1 MGKRKFS
8 TLIVDDEPSAITNL
22 VEDLGLYSDI
32 IIDGTFTSSLEAE
45 AAILE
50 IQPDLLFLD
59 MEMPERNGIELL
71 QSVRDSVPGTMYV
84 VFYSGYDRYMMDAI
98 RNSAFD
104 FLLKPY
110 KREELDVII
119 NRLRE
124 MPEGSM
130 KFEDSMQHL
139 LNEDRK
145 FALQTMTKLL
155 FLRFSEILFFQYIE
169 ENRCWQVML
178 TNMNCHRLRL
188 NIKAKDILQMSA
200 SFIRINSS
208 CILNVEYLSSIE
220 NRSMKC
226 ILYAPFTHIELF
238 ASRRFFTKIKDA
250 LELL

>member
-8 TLIVDDEPSAITNL
+8 TLIVDDEATAITNL
-22 VEDLGLYSDI
+22 AEDLKSYSDI
-32 IIDGTFTSSLEAE
+32 MIDGTFISAKEAE

-50 IQPDLLFLD
+50 VQPDLLFLD
-59 MEMPERNGIELL
+59 MEMPEKNGIELL
-71 QSVRDSVPGTMYV
+71 QSVRDYIQSTLHV
-84 VFYSGYDRYMMDAI
+84 VFYSGYDRYMVDAI

-110 KREELDVII
+110 KKEELDAII
-119 NRLRE
+119 QRLRE
-124 MPEGSM
+124 TPDDRM
-130 KFEDSMQHL
+130 KFEESMQHL

-145 FALQTMTKLL
+145 FALQTMTRLL
-155 FLRFSEILFFQYIE
+155 FLRFSEILFFQYLE
-169 ENRCWQVML
+169 DNRCWQVML

-200 SFIRINSS
+200 SFIRINSG

-220 NRSMKC
+220 NRTLKC
-226 ILYAPFTHIELF
+226 ILYAPFTHLELF
-238 ASRRFFTKIKDA
+238 ASRRFLTKIKET